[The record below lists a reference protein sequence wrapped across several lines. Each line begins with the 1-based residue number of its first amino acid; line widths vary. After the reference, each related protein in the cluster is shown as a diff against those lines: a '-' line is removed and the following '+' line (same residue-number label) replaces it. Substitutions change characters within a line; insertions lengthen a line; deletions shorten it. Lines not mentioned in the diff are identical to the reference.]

1 MDHKMVSLY
10 SMQSSKGC
18 VGNTMH
24 RRLQGYRKR
33 LRNNMRDPKFIY
45 YTLYSLFMVVY
56 VVKVLIYC

>member
-24 RRLQGYRKR
+24 RRLRGYRER